1 MNLVFKFLLFVFVL
15 KIKFFKNMKEN
26 ILKRILYKI
35 RLKLNCFKDIIILGI
50 LIELYIIDVKKYWN

>member
-26 ILKRILYKI
+26 IKKRIFYKI